1 MAEKRSI
8 FEEVSETQKPA
19 ATPGGV
25 TGGRGRAKAW
35 GRRAMRLWLMA
46 LFVLVVIM
54 IAVGGLTRLTDSG
67 LSITEWRAPV
77 GRDPAAV
84 GGGLGGGVRGLS
96 RDPRIPV
103 AEPWHEP

>member
-35 GRRAMRLWLMA
+35 GRRAMRLWLHGA
-46 LFVLVVIM
+46 FR
-54 IAVGGLTRLTDSG
+54 AGGDHDR
-67 LSITEWRAPV
+67 R
-77 GRDPAAV
+77 GRSDAAD
-84 GGGLGGGVRGLS
+84 R
-96 RDPRIPV
+96 
-103 AEPWHEP
+103 

>member
-35 GRRAMRLWLMA
+35 GRRAMRLWLQA

-67 LSITEWRAPV
+67 CRSPNGRPCRA
-77 GRDPAAV
+77 R
-84 GGGLGGGVRGLS
+84 S
-96 RDPRIPV
+96 RRCRPRIGRRSSRPI
-103 AEPWHEP
+103 ARSPNTSCRTGA